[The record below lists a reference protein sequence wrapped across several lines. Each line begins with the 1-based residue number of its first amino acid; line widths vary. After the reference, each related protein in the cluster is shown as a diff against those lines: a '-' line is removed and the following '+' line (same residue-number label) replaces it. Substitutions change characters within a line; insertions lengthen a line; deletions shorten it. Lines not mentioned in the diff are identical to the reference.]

1 MRFLTVQQ
9 ITRLHDEGI
18 ALFGGDPG
26 ILDYG
31 KLQSAVVAPQYYRLY
46 AGADIV
52 GCAASYAYNVMQAHA
67 FADGNKRVGHYSVR
81 TFVEVNG
88 HRLNASRDQLF
99 GLYMAIASGIWSRDA
114 VESQFRQWIAPTNV
128 SMA

>member
-1 MRFLTVQQ
+1 MKFLTVQQ
-9 ITRLHDEGI
+9 VTLLHDEGI
-18 ALFGGDPG
+18 TLFGGDPG

-31 KLQSAVVAPQYYRLY
+31 KLESAVIAPRYYFLY
-46 AGADIV
+46 AGTDVV

-67 FADGNKRVGHYSVR
+67 FADGNKRVGHYSAR

-88 HRLNASRDQLF
+88 HRMNATRDQLF
-99 GLYMAIASGIWSRDA
+99 DLYMAIASGVLSRDA
-114 VESQFRQWIAPTNV
+114 VELQFRQWIAPANE